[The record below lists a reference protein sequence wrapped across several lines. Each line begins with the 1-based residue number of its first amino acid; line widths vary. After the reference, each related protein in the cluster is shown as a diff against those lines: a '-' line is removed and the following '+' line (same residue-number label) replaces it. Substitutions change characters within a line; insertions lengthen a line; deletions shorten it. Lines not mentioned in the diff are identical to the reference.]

1 MTFDDFAAN
10 AAKTVFYRT
19 DNNDANLLYAVASLA
34 GETGE
39 VCEVVKKTISTYDN
53 KLTHDRYELVTKELG
68 DVLWSVSTLL
78 NELNLWYAR
87 SLPAG
92 ETVVVHSLGTIA
104 KANNDKL
111 ADRAA
116 RGVLHGDGDNR

>member
-10 AAKTVFYRT
+10 AAKTAFYRT

-39 VCEVVKKTISTYDN
+39 VCEVIKKTISTFNN
-53 KLTHDRYELVTKELG
+53 KLTRDRYLMVTKEIG
-68 DVLWSVSTLL
+68 DVLWSVSALL
-78 NELNLWYAR
+78 DELNQWYLR
-87 SLPAG
+87 SEDPSHAVATL
-92 ETVVVHSLGTIA
+92 SLGEIA
-104 KANNDKL
+104 RLNNEKL

>member
-1 MTFDDFAAN
+1 MTFDEFATN
-10 AAKTVFYRT
+10 AAKTVMYRT
-19 DNNDANLLYAVASLA
+19 DNTAENLLYAVSSLT

-39 VCEVVKKTISTYDN
+39 VCEVIKKTISTFNN
-53 KLTHDRYELVTKELG
+53 KLTRDRYLAVTKEIG

-78 NELNLWYAR
+78 DELNQWYVR
-87 SLPAG
+87 SEDPEHAVATL
-92 ETVVVHSLGTIA
+92 SLGEIA
-104 KANNDKL
+104 RTNNEKL

>member
-1 MTFDDFAAN
+1 MI
-10 AAKTVFYRT
+10 
-19 DNNDANLLYAVASLA
+19 
-34 GETGE
+34 
-39 VCEVVKKTISTYDN
+39 KKTISTYDN

>member
-39 VCEVVKKTISTYDN
+39 VCEVIKKIISTG
-53 KLTHDRYELVTKELG
+53 LRYL
-68 DVLWSVSTLL
+68 
-78 NELNLWYAR
+78 
-87 SLPAG
+87 
-92 ETVVVHSLGTIA
+92 
-104 KANNDKL
+104 
-111 ADRAA
+111 
-116 RGVLHGDGDNR
+116 

>member
-39 VCEVVKKTISTYDN
+39 VCEVIKKTISTFDN
-53 KLTHDRYELVTKELG
+53 KLTSDRYLMVTKEIG
-68 DVLWSVSTLL
+68 DVLWSVSALL
-78 NELNLWYAR
+78 DELNQWYLR
-87 SLPAG
+87 SEDPSNAAAIL
-92 ETVVVHSLGTIA
+92 SLGEIA
-104 KANNDKL
+104 RLNNEKL